1 MEPIQPDERP
11 APTPPVAPPMATARP
26 AEPGSNGLGLAGFII
41 SLVGLVLTAGILC
54 PIGLILS
61 VIAMWRRPRG
71 FAIAGAVL
79 GLVGS
84 CGTCLV
90 AIPLLASG
98 ILLAAVALVASGGV
112 PAINTL
118 DHMMQ
123 VDRAITEYVQV
134 HRTLPDSLTDLN
146 LPADLLE
153 DGWGTPLQYSV
164 TRDQGHERWT
174 LQSAGP
180 NKQFEAGDITFTG
193 DHDAPPQERPDT

>member
-11 APTPPVAPPMATARP
+11 VYATPAMPTRP
-26 AEPGSNGLGLAGFII
+26 AGPESNGLGLAGFIT
-41 SLVGLVLTAGILC
+41 SLAGLLVTGGLLC

-61 VIAMWRRPRG
+61 LIALSRRPRG
-71 FAIAGAVL
+71 FAIAGTVL

-84 CGTCLV
+84 CGSCLIALFV
-90 AIPLLASG
+90 VPLIAG
-98 ILLAAVALVASGGV
+98 GLLFAAFALVASGGV

-123 VDRAITEYVQV
+123 VDQAITQYAEE
-134 HRTLPDSLTDLN
+134 HHALPESLSDLS
-146 LPADLLE
+146 LPADLLD
-153 DGWGTPLQYSV
+153 DGWGTPLRYSV
-164 TRDQGHERWT
+164 DRTDGREHWS

-193 DHDAPPQERPDT
+193 DRDVAPKERPDT